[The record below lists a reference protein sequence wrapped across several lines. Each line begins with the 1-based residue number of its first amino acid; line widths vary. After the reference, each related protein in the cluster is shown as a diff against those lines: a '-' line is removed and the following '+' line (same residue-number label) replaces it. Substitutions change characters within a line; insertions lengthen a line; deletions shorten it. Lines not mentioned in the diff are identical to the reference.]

1 MTMGAIVADIG
12 TVVTGAFTWASAAVS
27 FITANPLI
35 LLMFVIPL
43 VGLGIGFVK
52 RLVN

>member
-1 MTMGAIVADIG
+1 MGDIITAIS
-12 TVVTGAFTWASAAVS
+12 TVVTAAFTWAGEAVT
-27 FITANPLI
+27 FITGNPLI

>member
-1 MTMGAIVADIG
+1 MGDLITTIG
-12 TVVTGAFTWASAAVS
+12 LVVTGAFVWAGEAVE
-27 FITANPLI
+27 FITENPLI

-52 RLVN
+52 RLVS

>member
-1 MTMGAIVADIG
+1 MTMGAIITDVG
-12 TVVTGAFTWASAAVS
+12 SVVTGAFSWAGSAVT
-27 FITANPLI
+27 FITSNPLI
-35 LLMFVIPL
+35 LLMFIIPL